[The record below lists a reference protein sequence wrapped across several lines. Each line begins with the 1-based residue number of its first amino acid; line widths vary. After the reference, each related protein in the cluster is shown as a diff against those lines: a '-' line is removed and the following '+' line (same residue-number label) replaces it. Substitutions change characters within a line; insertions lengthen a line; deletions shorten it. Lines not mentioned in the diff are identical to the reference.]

1 MQTAYLTNVNEVIF
15 SYLQRIANFSVDKEL
30 MVVFLKELPGV
41 LWSHSKEPDFILPCF
56 TNLPSIYPTLF
67 SYGPFLS

>member
-41 LWSHSKEPDFILPCF
+41 LWSHS
-56 TNLPSIYPTLF
+56 
-67 SYGPFLS
+67 